1 RHFYSALV
9 FVANKAFIDGLSPQ
23 ERKVIT
29 DSAHAAALQG
39 RRFIRG
45 NEAKQL
51 ADLKA
56 AGMQV
61 EDKPDFAAF
70 RKATAP
76 VVNSASG
83 ETKKLLEQIEQT
95 VK

>member
-1 RHFYSALV
+1 
-9 FVANKAFIDGLSPQ
+9 VANKAFIDGLPAA
-23 ERKVIT
+23 ERKVVV
-29 DSAHAAALQG
+29 DCARAASMQG
-39 RRFIRG
+39 RAFIRD

-51 ADLKA
+51 SELKA

-61 EDKPDFAAF
+61 EDKPDLAAF

-76 VVNSASG
+76 VIDSASG
-83 ETKKLLEQIEQT
+83 ETKKLVVQIQQS